1 MNIGDI
7 VTTSRPTE
15 LWIKENQG
23 IIVDKL
29 TQEEV
34 INRFD
39 TGEIFV
45 VLWNTGQLT
54 EHKAWDLLEVVDE
67 DR

>member
-34 INRFD
+34 ITRFD

-54 EHKAWDLLEVVDE
+54 EHKSWDLFEVVDE

>member
-1 MNIGDI
+1 MNVGDI
-7 VTTSRPTE
+7 VTTSKPSQLSGKNR
-15 LWIKENQG
+15 G
-23 IIVDKL
+23 IIIEKL

-54 EHKAWDLLEVVDE
+54 EHKSWDLFEVVDE

>member
-1 MNIGDI
+1 MKIGDI
-7 VTTSRPTE
+7 VTTSRTTE

-54 EHKAWDLLEVVDE
+54 EHKSWDLLSLEE
-67 DR
+67 A

>member
-34 INRFD
+34 ITRFD

-54 EHKAWDLLEVVDE
+54 EHKSWDLLEVVDA

>member
-1 MNIGDI
+1 MNIGEI
-7 VTTSRPTE
+7 VTTSRPGQ
-15 LWIKENQG
+15 ENQG

-29 TQEEV
+29 TQDEV

-54 EHKAWDLLEVVDE
+54 EHKSWDLLEVVDA

>member
-7 VTTSRPTE
+7 VTTSGPSQT
-15 LWIKENQG
+15 NQG
-23 IIVDKL
+23 IIIDKL
-29 TQEEV
+29 SQEEV

-54 EHKAWDLLEVVDE
+54 EHKPWDLLEVINA

>member
-1 MNIGDI
+1 MNVGDI
-7 VTTSRPTE
+7 VTTSKPSQLSGKNR
-15 LWIKENQG
+15 G
-23 IIVDKL
+23 IIIEKL

-54 EHKAWDLLEVVDE
+54 EHKCWDLLEVVDA

>member
-1 MNIGDI
+1 MKIGDI
-7 VTTSRPTE
+7 VTTSRTTE

-54 EHKAWDLLEVVDE
+54 EHKCWDLLEVVDA

>member
-1 MNIGDI
+1 MNVGDI
-7 VTTSRPTE
+7 VTTSKPSA
-15 LWIKENQG
+15 LSGKNQG

-29 TQEEV
+29 EQEEV

-54 EHKAWDLLEVVDE
+54 EHKSWDLLEVVDE
-67 DR
+67 NR

>member
-7 VTTSRPTE
+7 VTTSKPSQLSGKNR
-15 LWIKENQG
+15 G
-23 IIVDKL
+23 IIIEKL

-54 EHKAWDLLEVVDE
+54 EHKCWDLLEVVDA

>member
-7 VTTSRPTE
+7 VTTSNSS
-15 LWIKENQG
+15 LENQG
-23 IIVDKL
+23 IIIEKL

-54 EHKAWDLLEVVDE
+54 EHKSWDLLEVIDA